1 MNITF
6 LKPTIMDGKKMKKG
20 SSLEVN
26 ERRGKKMIDRGFA
39 EYNQTTGKWQWK
51 EHVTLTNYVTVTNW
65 VSIANFLGVIDFEG
79 TVITNQFQSLTVTN
93 NGAVG
98 IYTPNSG
105 GAE

>member
-1 MNITF
+1 MMIGSVLIAAAF
-6 LKPTIMDGKKMKKG
+6 GIGLKHDR
-20 SSLEVN
+20 N
-26 ERRGKKMIDRGFA
+26 ERNREMIDRGFA